1 MWKISKINDTYS
13 LCDSYPAVWAVPAV
27 ATDEDLQASAGF
39 RSRGRLPVLSWI
51 HPESQ
56 ATITRCAQPLVG
68 VGGKRS
74 REDEKYVQLIMDAN
88 AQSHKLFIMDARPM
102 PNAIANKAKGGGYE
116 SEDAYQ
122 NAELVFLDIHNIH
135 VMRESLRKLKG
146 TREAHIHFVAVENP
160 VYIVLFFT
168 NTLLLSFRIMFPCYR
183 RGSMVIRN
191 RIDNVA

>member
-1 MWKISKINDTYS
+1 MPT
-13 LCDSYPAVWAVPAV
+13 A
-27 ATDEDLQASAGF
+27 ATDEDLQASAAF

-74 REDEKYVQLIMDAN
+74 REDERYIQLIMDAN

-102 PNAIANKAKGGGYE
+102 PNALANKAKGGGCE
-116 SEDAYQ
+116 NEDVYQ
-122 NAELVFLDIHNIH
+122 NSELIFLDIHNIH

-146 TREAHIHFVAVENP
+146 TFNISMNLIFNL
-160 VYIVLFFT
+160 INFIKFIC
-168 NTLLLSFRIMFPCYR
+168 FRTVFSNY
-183 RGSMVIRN
+183 
-191 RIDNVA
+191 

>member
-1 MWKISKINDTYS
+1 MWKISKINDSYA
-13 LCDSYPAVWAVPAV
+13 LCDSYPAVLAVPTA
-27 ATDEDLQASAGF
+27 ATDEDLQSSAAF
-39 RSRGRLPVLSWI
+39 RSRGRLPVLAWI

-74 REDEKYVQLIMDAN
+74 REDERYIQLIMDAN

-102 PNAIANKAKGGGYE
+102 ANAIANKARGGGYE

-146 TREAHIHFVAVENP
+146 TFSLDYVLLKISPSLQAYSSCRVDSLEHFS
-160 VYIVLFFT
+160 VL
-168 NTLLLSFRIMFPCYR
+168 Y
-183 RGSMVIRN
+183 
-191 RIDNVA
+191 

>member
-13 LCDSYPAVWAVPAV
+13 LCDSYPAVWAVPAA
-27 ATDEDLQASAGF
+27 ATDEDLQASASF

-74 REDEKYVQLIMDAN
+74 REDERYVQLIMDAN

-146 TREAHIHFVAVENP
+146 IR
-160 VYIVLFFT
+160 IVTIKL
-168 NTLLLSFRIMFPCYR
+168 
-183 RGSMVIRN
+183 IRN
-191 RIDNVA
+191 LEKERNFSLSLFY

>member
-13 LCDSYPAVWAVPAV
+13 LCDSYPAVWAVPAA

-74 REDEKYVQLIMDAN
+74 REDERYVQLIMDAN

-146 TREAHIHFVAVENP
+146 RLRRHTRILLLENP
-160 VYIVLFFT
+160 VYIVFLLTFGFF
-168 NTLLLSFRIMFPCYR
+168 SFRIMFPYYR
-183 RGSMVIRN
+183 RSSMVIGN
-191 RIDNVA
+191 RVDNVA

>member
-13 LCDSYPAVWAVPAV
+13 LCDSYPAVWAVPAA
-27 ATDEDLQASAGF
+27 ATDEDLQASASF

-74 REDEKYVQLIMDAN
+74 REDERYVQLIMDAN

-146 TREAHIHFVAVENP
+146 IAYLRQQCCLICI
-160 VYIVLFFT
+160 YIY
-168 NTLLLSFRIMFPCYR
+168 I
-183 RGSMVIRN
+183 
-191 RIDNVA
+191 